1 MTKFFY
7 VCMCKCLLNLL
18 CVFIIPFLIAKP
30 SKTASSSIDDLI
42 FACIYCQND
51 DNFPNARSHDI
62 EEIYAHWLSGHT
74 DLSGHIHPFAFVVN
88 DHNTACFYCDDKI
101 GTLQQML
108 KHQKECHKNR
118 SIAIVNPDN
127 RNECAFC
134 NYSDSTW
141 LDHFELDHK
150 MLLENDLINPI
161 LLTDELLTELLA
173 IDIHKTRQCLLCSA
187 TFETQHQFDDH
198 SAREHPEQQ
207 ENAAQIVDTASS
219 KMYLICD
226 VCQDHIESDA
236 FLNHLEEHTYQF
248 ACTKCDFSTDDLVNL
263 AFHDNQTHQCY
274 SLNFHCLQFSDRL
287 QRHFFHT
294 KVVFGNGLRLT
305 KHNLLNTSLNDY
317 NEFRYMIETMIDI
330 KVKKFNWLMRAH
342 HLRHTGNDLDLMSDT
357 DNANMDDND
366 DDMCSVSTNEFLLS
380 KMASSHDQLS
390 SPPDASAASNS
401 KAHRAKLSLH
411 QNNPNYLR
419 ELKKQLRLL
428 KNICIHGIPRREDEN
443 LREIVLRVFA
453 RLGAQVSSN
462 DINAV
467 HRISKS
473 DPLIIVKFQKMST
486 KQRVMV
492 NRRNKVVL
500 THDVIDIP
508 DDVMPS
514 KLHIF
519 AQLTNYFEEM
529 RKMAKQFMENRRLIA
544 YSLTQRGFLVK
555 RTNGGADK
563 LVCSRD
569 ELRSYAMKLKD

>member
-1 MTKFFY
+1 M
-7 VCMCKCLLNLL
+7 
-18 CVFIIPFLIAKP
+18 
-30 SKTASSSIDDLI
+30 

-62 EEIYAHWLSGHT
+62 EDVYAHWLSGHT
-74 DLSGHIHPFAFVVN
+74 DLSGPIQPFAFVAN

-108 KHQKECHKNR
+108 AHQKECHRNR
-118 SIAIVNPDN
+118 SIAIVNPML

-134 NYSDSTW
+134 TYSDSTW

-150 MLLENDLINPI
+150 MLLENDSVNPI
-161 LLTDELLTELLA
+161 LLTDDILMELLA
-173 IDIHKTRQCLLCSA
+173 IDIHKARQCALCSES
-187 TFETQHQFDDH
+187 FETQHQFDDH
-198 SAREHPEQQ
+198 SAREHPEQH
-207 ENAAQIVDTASS
+207 EGNVAQIVDTASI

-226 VCQDHIESDA
+226 VCQDHIEPDA
-236 FLNHLEEHTYQF
+236 FLSHLEEHSYQF

-287 QRHFFHT
+287 QRHYFHT
-294 KVVFGNGLRLT
+294 KAVFGNGLRLT
-305 KHNLLNTSLNDY
+305 KHNLLNTNHNDY

-342 HLRHTGNDLDLMSDT
+342 QLRHTGNDLDWMSDA
-357 DNANMDDND
+357 DNANVND
-366 DDMCSVSTNEFLLS
+366 DDDDEDTCSVSTNDCLLS
-380 KMASSHDQLS
+380 TMASSHDQLS
-390 SPPDASAASNS
+390 PMNATATPNR
-401 KAHRAKLSLH
+401 KARRAQLAH
-411 QNNPNYLR
+411 THPNNPNYLR

-443 LREIVLRVFA
+443 LRDIVIRVFA

-462 DINAV
+462 EINAV

-473 DPLIIVKFQKMST
+473 DPLIIVKFQKMSA

-500 THDVIDIP
+500 THDVIDIS

-529 RKMAKQFMENRRLIA
+529 RKMAKQFMKHRRLIA

-569 ELRSYAMKLKD
+569 ELRSYAMKSMD